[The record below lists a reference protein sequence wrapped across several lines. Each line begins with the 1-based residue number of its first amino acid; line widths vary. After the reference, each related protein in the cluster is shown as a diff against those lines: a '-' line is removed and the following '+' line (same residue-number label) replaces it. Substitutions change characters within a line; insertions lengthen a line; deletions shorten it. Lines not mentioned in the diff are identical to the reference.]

1 MVAVRQAQITA
12 LQGLP
17 VDRARL
23 AGGVGVGASSWS
35 MRMKEILLGAAKI
48 AVDET
53 RALVLDPGRGGTSLN
68 G

>member
-1 MVAVRQAQITA
+1 
-12 LQGLP
+12 
-17 VDRARL
+17 
-23 AGGVGVGASSWS
+23 